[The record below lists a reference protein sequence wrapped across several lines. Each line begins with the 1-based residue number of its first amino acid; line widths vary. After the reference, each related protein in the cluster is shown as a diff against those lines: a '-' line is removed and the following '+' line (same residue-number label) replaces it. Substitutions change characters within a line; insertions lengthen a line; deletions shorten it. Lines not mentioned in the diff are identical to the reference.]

1 MCGCQNN
8 NSLSSLSLY
17 GESDDDIDGV
27 GRITARRVLLN
38 AGVGVVSAS
47 YVPVSVGYLGYKTY
61 TQLSHHHPSRKLAS
75 SVTDLF
81 LWGLGYTVAQSL
93 K

>member
-1 MCGCQNN
+1 MCGGQTNN
-8 NSLSSLSLY
+8 NSLSLY
-17 GESDDDIDGV
+17 GESDDDTDGV

-47 YVPVSVGYLGYKTY
+47 YVPVSVGYLGYKAY
-61 TQLSHHHPSRKLAS
+61 SQLSREHPSRKLAS

-81 LWGLGYTVAQSL
+81 LWGLGYTVTQSL